1 MCTVLFSKSL
11 KSRMGW
17 PNIYGKIYLI
27 IVLNSFIG
35 LNPDSLG
42 LDSLAGVRLP
52 GFAEDFDRKRH
63 HL

>member
-1 MCTVLFSKSL
+1 
-11 KSRMGW
+11 MGW